1 MDLGQFIFP
10 FIMAVITNS
19 VMIIAIYFLRKIPY
33 FSNLFSVWFMVV
45 LYLVC
50 VLRMFLPL
58 EFPDV
63 QIILR
68 DTFLYRFLINGIV
81 ERAQDSYVTSGIA
94 LYIILGIWLAGFV
107 VFGVVSL
114 VTHRTK
120 KTYYL
125 ANYDFTT
132 DEERTLF
139 DRISREILCD
149 SKRITLKKTDA
160 VKSIMVIGYFHHYV
174 LLPVKEYAPD
184 ELEMIFRHEC
194 IHIRNKDLWLK
205 LLVHIYCCIFWWN
218 PLSYLLKHDLS
229 FTLEMRCDL
238 SATKDF
244 SDEQKRSYF
253 DALKANC
260 RQKSKQDKDEHNYF
274 FLCAEFTDERR
285 KNRANKEFVKRTK
298 AIAKDPPNKVGQI
311 AANTAVSLL
320 LVSLFVASYFF
331 IWQPFYGYD
340 ADDNLYDLNEGATIV
355 DDTNSYLVLQE
366 DGNYLLYYENFPP
379 IPVTKEEYEEGLFIG
394 YPVLEN

>member
-1 MDLGQFIFP
+1 MGLGQFIFP
-10 FIMAVITNS
+10 FIMAVLTNS
-19 VMIIAIYFLRKIPY
+19 IMIMAIYFLRKIPY
-33 FSNLFSVWFMVV
+33 FSNLFGVWFMVV

-50 VLRMFLPL
+50 VLRVFLPL

-63 QIILR
+63 QIIVR
-68 DTFLYRFLINGIV
+68 DSFLYRFLINGVV

-139 DRISREILCD
+139 DRISREILGD

-174 LLPVKEYAPD
+174 LLPEKEYAPD
-184 ELEMIFRHEC
+184 ELEMIFRHELT
-194 IHIRNKDLWLK
+194 HIRNKDLWLK

-238 SATKDF
+238 SATKAF
-244 SDEQKRSYF
+244 SDQQKETYF
-253 DALKANC
+253 NALKANC
-260 RQKSKQDKDEHNYF
+260 RKRTKQDKDARNYF
-274 FLCAEFTDERR
+274 FICSEFTDNRK

-298 AIAKDPPNKVGQI
+298 AIAKDPPNKVGQ
-311 AANTAVSLL
+311 AVVNT
-320 LVSLFVASYFF
+320 LVAIVLVGVVFVSYFF
-331 IWQPFYGYD
+331 IWQPDFGIEVD
-340 ADDNLYDLNEGATIV
+340 SDNYNMTDVNGVIV
-355 DDTNSYLVLQE
+355 DDTNSYLVMQE
-366 DGNYLLYYENFPP
+366 DGSYLFYYKDYPP
-379 IPVTKEEYEEGLFIG
+379 MPVTKEEVDEGLFEG
-394 YPVLEN
+394 YPIY